1 MWEYMIADCLASLN
15 TPPHGHKALVILKRF
30 CTNGLFRFV
39 VIYRLIYYISTKKSI
54 FVVPFC
60 IICKVIYHIESHKNG
75 IQLPYKQLIEKGL
88 RFMHYSGIV
97 ISAESI
103 GENCT
108 IFQGVTIGHS
118 FLGKNPGR
126 PRIGNRV
133 VIFAGAKVVGNISI
147 GDDVIIGAN
156 AVVNR
161 SVPSGCVVVG
171 NPAKIINQD
180 SRKYMTDEIRPH
192 LLGVLN

>member
-1 MWEYMIADCLASLN
+1 MPE
-15 TPPHGHKALVILKRF
+15 
-30 CTNGLFRFV
+30 
-39 VIYRLIYYISTKKSI
+39 
-54 FVVPFC
+54 
-60 IICKVIYHIESHKNG
+60 
-75 IQLPYKQLIEKGL
+75 KQSVGKGL
-88 RFMHYSGIV
+88 RFMHYSCIV
-97 ISAESI
+97 ISAEFI

-133 VIFAGAKVVGNISI
+133 VIFAGAKVIGNISI

-161 SVPSGCVVVG
+161 SVPSGSVVVG

-180 SRKYMTDEIRPH
+180 SKNYIPDSIRPH
-192 LLGVLN
+192 LLGVLNN